1 MKSIG
6 SLLVILGI
14 VAIIFGFMERVPT
27 VLSWIYE
34 WGDGPAWAIKIGLI
48 VVGAIIY
55 ILGARQTGSTT
66 TPPKA

>member
-14 VAIIFGFMERVPT
+14 VAIIFGFIERVPT
-27 VLSWIYE
+27 ILSWIYE

-48 VVGAIIY
+48 VVGAVLY
-55 ILGARQTGSTT
+55 LLGARQAGSS
-66 TPPKA
+66 TPSPKA